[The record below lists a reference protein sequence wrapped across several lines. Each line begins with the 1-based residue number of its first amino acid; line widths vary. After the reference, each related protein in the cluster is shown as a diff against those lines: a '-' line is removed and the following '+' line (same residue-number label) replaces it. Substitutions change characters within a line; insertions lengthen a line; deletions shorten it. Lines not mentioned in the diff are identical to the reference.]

1 MRPICAAHFQVK
13 KPADFPS
20 FVRHIM
26 RLIRQYGITQCL
38 QEATMSTGK
47 LTTSRPTQS
56 ATTTAVRLA
65 EQAVRQARIQW
76 LTHQARTQIQAE
88 ECRYQKIQERLDE
101 AATRLPD
108 LKFTGLVWQA
118 PPPDA
123 TLEAL
128 NVYLSTIRGQIDGFD
143 REANRAIQHAEAL
156 LKRRQAK
163 ARAWQRSQ
171 DIEAQQLLNKEACQT
186 LAERLGHVAPR
197 EAFPPRPSR
206 EAELEEVESY
216 LAACEAVLK
225 RQSES
230 LTRLRQQAQHLAQAR
245 KTSGP
250 AIGDIPDAQ
259 AALAAH
265 SQAEIDA
272 ALARFNASLQQA
284 LGAHRL
290 QWAQLPGSMQHYLDA
305 ARAMAADNPHRD
317 WSRTLHDYLGRESR
331 RRADIERARQMLL
344 APPAGVY
351 DDPELHGR
359 WERLSQH
366 LQAILGG
373 LEYMTQDFEAE
384 FAQLRRDIQQRL
396 NNRLSNASLI
406 AALEAHGMQVLD
418 TEQGTTIVNVDEH
431 TWFELAEHDTDKGVA
446 HSFELQTDAPVGSIN
461 ESSKIAEACNRLTA
475 AIATGNE
482 PNPNV
487 HRQLHELR
495 GSRRIGRAHRPA
507 LGAMA
512 L

>member
-1 MRPICAAHFQVK
+1 M
-13 KPADFPS
+13 
-20 FVRHIM
+20 
-26 RLIRQYGITQCL
+26 
-38 QEATMSTGK
+38 
-47 LTTSRPTQS
+47 
-56 ATTTAVRLA
+56 
-65 EQAVRQARIQW
+65 
-76 LTHQARTQIQAE
+76 
-88 ECRYQKIQERLDE
+88 
-101 AATRLPD
+101 
-108 LKFTGLVWQA
+108 
-118 PPPDA
+118 
-123 TLEAL
+123 
-128 NVYLSTIRGQIDGFD
+128 
-143 REANRAIQHAEAL
+143 
-156 LKRRQAK
+156 
-163 ARAWQRSQ
+163 
-171 DIEAQQLLNKEACQT
+171 
-186 LAERLGHVAPR
+186 
-197 EAFPPRPSR
+197 
-206 EAELEEVESY
+206 ESY

-290 QWAQLPGSMQHYLDA
+290 QWAQLPGSMQHYLEA

-317 WSRTLHDYLGRESR
+317 WRPTLHDYLGRESR

-344 APPAGVY
+344 APPEGVY

-373 LEYMTQDFEAE
+373 LEYMTQDFESE

-418 TEQGTTIVNVDEH
+418 TEQGAIVNVDKH
-431 TWFELAEHDTDKGVA
+431 TWFELAEHDTDKGVV
-446 HSFELQTDAPVGSIN
+446 HSFELKTNAPVGAIN
-461 ESSKIAEACNRLTA
+461 ENSKIAEACDRLNA

-482 PNPNV
+482 PNPKIQ
-487 HRQLHELR
+487 RQMHELR
-495 GSRRIGRAHRPA
+495 DGRQIGRARKPA
-507 LGAMA
+507 LRARA
-512 L
+512 RPL